1 MITSNANNKAKK
13 ITPVPHTENSAS
25 SSETQHFLK
34 CSSTKIISSSST
46 EANRSK
52 SSRDSFSSLE
62 KKLTTLEERYL
73 VKPCILGYGRQ
84 GSVRECINRHTGRRL
99 AVKSIR
105 KSNPALHP
113 RNLRQ
118 EATLLAEV
126 KHPHIIPFVE
136 VCEDDENFHIITEIC
151 EGGDLFDRTSSKA
164 SNGDEGCFAE
174 LQAARIL
181 YEILHAIRHLHQHN
195 IVHRDIKPENILFQ
209 TPDENSPI
217 AVIDFGLAKKH
228 FPHKG
233 EPPLTS
239 VSGTPYYIAPEVLR
253 KSYDK
258 ACDVWSVG
266 VIAYILLCGQPPF
279 NGTNSK
285 VICRS
290 VVNDPVRF
298 SSKVWKDISVSA
310 TDFVARLLQKDPKK
324 RLTADQALRH
334 PWIVKQMKLFHSL
347 VRQSK
352 RENLDKSISM
362 GQL

>member
-1 MITSNANNKAKK
+1 MITSNANDMAKK
-13 ITPVPHTENSAS
+13 IAPVPHTEHHAS
-25 SSETQHFLK
+25 SSEKPPLLH
-34 CSSTKIISSSST
+34 SSTKLISSSST

-52 SSRDSFSSLE
+52 SSSDSLSSLR
-62 KKLTTLEERYL
+62 KATTTLEEKYL
-73 VKPCILGYGRQ
+73 VKPYILGCGRQ
-84 GSVRECINRHTGRRL
+84 GSVRECVNRHTGRRL

-105 KSNPALHP
+105 KSDPAVHP
-113 RNLRQ
+113 RNLIR

-151 EGGDLFDRTSSKA
+151 EGGDLFDRTSSEA
-164 SNGDEGCFAE
+164 SNGDEGCFSE

-181 YEILHAIRHLHQHN
+181 YEILHAVRYLHQHN
-195 IVHRDIKPENILFQ
+195 VLHRDIKPENILFQ
-209 TPDENSPI
+209 TLDENSPI
-217 AVIDFGLAKKH
+217 KLIDFGLARKH

-266 VIAYILLCGQPPF
+266 VIAHILLCGQPPF
-279 NGTNSK
+279 NGANGK

-290 VVNDPVRF
+290 VVIDPVRF

-310 TDFVARLLQKDPKK
+310 KDFVARLLRKDPKK
-324 RLTADQALRH
+324 RLTAEQALRH
-334 PWIVKQMKLFHSL
+334 PWILNQIKLGRH
-347 VRQSK
+347 K
-352 RENLDKSISM
+352 
-362 GQL
+362 

>member
-1 MITSNANNKAKK
+1 MTK
-13 ITPVPHTENSAS
+13 IIASLHQYPASLEAEKS
-25 SSETQHFLK
+25 SSLHR
-34 CSSTKIISSSST
+34 SSPKEISSSST
-46 EANRSK
+46 EANDDSP
-52 SSRDSFSSLE
+52 RDSHPISRKPFTNIE
-62 KKLTTLEERYL
+62 KKFIVDSR
-73 VKPCILGYGRQ
+73 ILGCGRQ
-84 GSVRECINRHTGRRL
+84 GSVRECINRQTGRRL

-105 KSNPALHP
+105 KSAPAVHP
-113 RNLRQ
+113 RNLIR

-164 SNGDEGCFAE
+164 SNGDEGCFSE

-181 YEILHAIRHLHQHN
+181 YEILHAVRYLHQHN
-195 IVHRDIKPENILFQ
+195 VLHRDIKPENILFQ
-209 TPDENSPI
+209 TLDENSPI
-217 AVIDFGLAKKH
+217 KLIDFGLARKH

-266 VIAYILLCGQPPF
+266 VIAHILLCGQPPF
-279 NGTNSK
+279 NGANGK

-290 VVNDPVRF
+290 VVIDPVRF

-310 TDFVARLLQKDPKK
+310 KDFVARLLRKDPKK
-324 RLTADQALRH
+324 RLTAEQALRH
-334 PWIVKQMKLFHSL
+334 PWILNQIKLGRH
-347 VRQSK
+347 K
-352 RENLDKSISM
+352 
-362 GQL
+362 